1 MVSLRLKTLSSL
13 YADDADVPQ
22 VQHYRLFLKEHVVF
36 KETNVVALSDQRKI
50 YDEECL
56 KIDNSEKYTLNKQ
69 LFESISKSLNEAET
83 KEEIDGVDTKYT
95 LNKAVIW
102 VQHNLHCN
110 KPILA

>member
-1 MVSLRLKTLSSL
+1 MWL
-13 YADDADVPQ
+13 
-22 VQHYRLFLKEHVVF
+22 LFQKPKIVLQMH
-36 KETNVVALSDQRKI
+36 QRKI

-69 LFESISKSLNEAET
+69 LFESTSKSLNEAET

-102 VQHNLHCN
+102 VQHNLHN
-110 KPILA
+110 LRFMLFVFIRL

>member
-1 MVSLRLKTLSSL
+1 MWL
-13 YADDADVPQ
+13 
-22 VQHYRLFLKEHVVF
+22 LFQKRNSVLQMHE
-36 KETNVVALSDQRKI
+36 RKI

-56 KIDNSEKYTLNKQ
+56 KIDNSEKYTLTKQ

-102 VQHNLHCN
+102 VQHNLHHLRFMLFGF
-110 KPILA
+110 IRL